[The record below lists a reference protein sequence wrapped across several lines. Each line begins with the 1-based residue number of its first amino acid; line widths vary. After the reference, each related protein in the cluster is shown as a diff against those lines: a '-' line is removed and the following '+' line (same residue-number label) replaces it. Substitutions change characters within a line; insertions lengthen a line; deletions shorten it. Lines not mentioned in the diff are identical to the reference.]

1 MATKIGTGTK
11 KEAII
16 VTNFTN
22 KPIKSRGKYH
32 QATGTTPTNQAIWTI
47 VSAFIQTK
55 LVEVCTASTRLWK
68 FGR

>member
-1 MATKIGTGTK
+1 MATQTGIGTQR
-11 KEAII
+11 EAII

-32 QATGTTPTNQAIWTI
+32 QDIGTTSTSQAIWSL

-55 LVEVCTASTRLWK
+55 LVEVCKVSTGL
-68 FGR
+68 